1 MPVECHSY
9 LKQSRPQLVLSR
21 REPFLCQFL
30 YSRLRDGRTF
40 VRIIVLYIL
49 SIYWRRGVRVVC
61 VYINMANVALL
72 AQHSFSGTSTSY
84 ADQPEIACRRREV
97 EKAVDVCDG
106 VGLFR
111 GSLLADGVLSRRS
124 AESGTGNSRAGSC
137 RASSSSKHFRSSSSA
152 DPITPD
158 ELASL
163 VAADGGTG
171 SDVTCRSVVVVDC
184 RTFLAFNTNHVAG
197 AFNASCGDRISK
209 KRLTQGRATVADLV
223 SGGGPSSQEVGA
235 PREAYRRLAE
245 MVASSPTGLFVS
257 YDDYTDNMDS
267 LQESHPLRLL
277 TTALTG
283 SGYRTKFLA
292 GECLFVV

>member
-1 MPVECHSY
+1 
-9 LKQSRPQLVLSR
+9 
-21 REPFLCQFL
+21 
-30 YSRLRDGRTF
+30 
-40 VRIIVLYIL
+40 
-49 SIYWRRGVRVVC
+49 
-61 VYINMANVALL
+61 MANVALL
-72 AQHSFSGTSTSY
+72 SQHSFSGTSTSF
-84 ADQPEIACRRREV
+84 ADQPEIACRRREM

-111 GSLLADGVLSRRS
+111 GTLLADGVLSRCS
-124 AESGTGNSRAGSC
+124 AETGTANSRTGSC

-163 VAADGGTG
+163 VAADGGGTG

-223 SGGGPSSQEVGA
+223 SGGGPPSQEVGA

-245 MVASSPTGLFVS
+245 VVASSPTGLFVS
-257 YDDYTDNMDS
+257 YDDNTDDIDV

-283 SGYRTKFLA
+283 SGYHTKFLA
-292 GECLFVV
+292 GESLAQTFVM